1 MHVPAPAAPRRDGG
15 IPRSP
20 PGLCPRAMFEQFI
33 TSSSSPPHLLTSF
46 SSPPP
51 HLLTSFSSP
60 HLLPPARL
68 ISTSSSSPTPHHL
81 LPRSSSS
88 LPPPHLPLTSSSPP
102 PASPVSQEVI
112 ENNYFRK
119 SASGAKAYHN
129 FDEEEFKG
137 LLAPA
142 ALAIPSLTL
151 PPTHPTLL
159 SHSASTA
166 TIPVE
171 VIFAFKTFKQPHV
184 RQTGAQTLVRSCASR
199 ACFLRSLLPSV
210 AAPCTAA
217 VCRL

>member
-1 MHVPAPAAPRRDGG
+1 M
-15 IPRSP
+15 
-20 PGLCPRAMFEQFI
+20 
-33 TSSSSPPHLLTSF
+33 
-46 SSPPP
+46 
-51 HLLTSFSSP
+51 
-60 HLLPPARL
+60 
-68 ISTSSSSPTPHHL
+68 
-81 LPRSSSS
+81 
-88 LPPPHLPLTSSSPP
+88 
-102 PASPVSQEVI
+102 I

-184 RQTGAQTLVRSCASR
+184 RQTGAQTLVRRQQCKEQRPKGAATAGSMHAR
-199 ACFLRSLLPSV
+199 RS
-210 AAPCTAA
+210 CTAA